1 MVKQKPNIYGLAS
14 DNAEYVG
21 SSRLINSN
29 VEFTE
34 KLCDFNNNQLGL
46 KLKDTKETKVF
57 LPFDGSDIRKPST
70 KKSEKIDRVR
80 GLDGKIVNGYHSYNT
95 IAVTEHCHEVSI
107 LEHTVFS
114 TKQEDFLSKT
124 DITLKLIE
132 STSNSI
138 KSINPK
144 LTRIFIL
151 DREFDNQR
159 LFEEMDNRG
168 DKFVVRCKTLDRLVC
183 QDKDDTTNTTNTT
196 NTTINLNKIKFKN
209 KTTKKIKELKIRSKT
224 FQNLTLKLQWQ
235 KLGITNKYGETDYY
249 TFIKAK
255 LLDSDKKSIFQE
267 DREFTIVTN
276 QDANSA
282 QEVYQAYLN
291 YFIRWKIETVFKFLK
306 DTLGLEEFRTPK
318 LKAIKNIIALVFLV
332 GAYLFQLGEVNV
344 DDEFIV
350 HLANLGD
357 GKGQVTPFFIR
368 QGLAKLINHLETSEY
383 LKRLKDSDQER
394 LKSFGAG
401 RCVGV

>member
-1 MVKQKPNIYGLAS
+1 MSKQKPNIHGLAS
-14 DNAEYVG
+14 NNAEYVG

-29 VEFTE
+29 VEFTQ
-34 KLCDFNNNQLGL
+34 KLSNFNNQQLGL
-46 KLKDTKETKVF
+46 KLRDTIDTKVF

-144 LTRIFIL
+144 LSRIFIL

-183 QDKDDTTNTTNTT
+183 ECKEVKNDKNGFEINLEDGLEVKLQGQKVEECSSSNATNKTKNNSESIQLDNFEHQKNTTNTT
-196 NTTINLNKIKFKN
+196 NNTINLNKIKFKF
-209 KTTKKIKELKIRSKT
+209 KTTKKIKNLKIRSKT
-224 FQNLTLKLQWQ
+224 FQDLTLKLQWQ
-235 KLGITNKYGETDYY
+235 KLGIIDKHNKHGETNYY

-276 QDANSA
+276 QDVNSP
-282 QEVYQAYLN
+282 EDVYQAYLN
-291 YFIRWKIETVFKFLK
+291 YFIRWKIEKGK
-306 DTLGLEEFRTPK
+306 WGLGLPVQSLATT
-318 LKAIKNIIALVFLV
+318 IFL
-332 GAYLFQLGEVNV
+332 
-344 DDEFIV
+344 
-350 HLANLGD
+350 
-357 GKGQVTPFFIR
+357 
-368 QGLAKLINHLETSEY
+368 
-383 LKRLKDSDQER
+383 
-394 LKSFGAG
+394 SFSKTH
-401 RCVGV
+401 